1 LANRNDTRRKNVSAI
16 PEQNPVPGPTQ
27 GPGQSSLLNF
37 SMPTEIVDLPSK
49 GMFYPKNSTLSGRE
63 SIEIKFM
70 TAKDEDILTSP
81 SLLKKGVAIDRML
94 ENIILDKTIN
104 PTDLLIGDRNALLVA
119 ARVTGYGRAYEVNV
133 TCPSCGE
140 THDNEFDLGD
150 YEQYYKNETEEGSF
164 NITENGSL
172 QIELPKTGFMVEFR
186 PLNGRDENQMAKA
199 RLMKVKNNL
208 PSSQLTD
215 MFKRMIVS
223 INGVDDRSQISEF
236 VDNMPALDSR
246 FLRLAYQDAVPN
258 LELSQA
264 VECPHCGYTT
274 EMEVPIT
281 GEFFWPG

>member
-1 LANRNDTRRKNVSAI
+1 MANRNESRRKSVSAVPDQI
-16 PEQNPVPGPTQ
+16 PTPGPAST
-27 GPGQSSLLNF
+27 SLLNF
-37 SMPTEIVDLPSK
+37 SMPTEIVELPSK
-49 GMFYPKNSTLSGRE
+49 GSFYPKNSTLFGKE
-63 SIEIKFM
+63 TIEIKFM

-81 SLLKKGVAIDRML
+81 SLLKRGLAIDRML
-94 ENIILDKTIN
+94 ENIILDKSIN

-150 YEQYYKNETEEGSF
+150 YEQYYKKSDIEESTFTVTESGT
-164 NITENGSL
+164 I
-172 QIELPKTGFMVEFR
+172 QVELPKTGFMIEFR
-186 PLNGRDENQMAKA
+186 PLSGRDENQMAKA
-199 RLMKVKNNL
+199 RTMKTKNNL

-215 MFKRMIVS
+215 MFKRMIVNV
-223 INGVDDRSQISEF
+223 NGVEDKLQISEF
-236 VDNMPALDSR
+236 IDNMPALDSR
-246 FLRLAYQDAVPN
+246 YLRLAYQDAVPN